1 MPNNTEDKEK
11 DLNTLFGDIKQELLS
26 YINLRLKLFKLSSY
40 EKMSKSA
47 SYMGYGL
54 IVLVILSFIL
64 FFVLL
69 GMAFF
74 IGELLGSLA
83 KGFGVMAL
91 FSLLVL
97 VIVFFL
103 REKIKKAILYKTINF
118 LRKVESDED

>member
-1 MPNNTEDKEK
+1 MPNNTENKEK
-11 DLNTLFGDIKQELLS
+11 DLNTLLGDIKRELLG
-26 YINLRLKLFKLSSY
+26 YINSRLRLLKLESY
-40 EKMSKSA
+40 EKLSKSA
-47 SYMGYGL
+47 SYIGYSL

-69 GMAFF
+69 GIAFF

-97 VIVFFL
+97 IIVFFF
-103 REKIKKAILYKTINF
+103 RKTIKKAILYKSINF
-118 LRKVESDED
+118 LRKVEADED